1 MSGDAS
7 LEGAAR
13 IVVVGV
19 GGGGSNA
26 VNRMIQA
33 GVRGVEFVAINTDT
47 QALARSEA
55 PTRIHIG
62 EKLTRGLGAGGN
74 PNVGEKA
81 AQASGEQIANL
92 VRDADK
98 VFNAAGQGGG
108 SGTAAAPGIAPATKD
123 AA

>member
-1 MSGDAS
+1 MNGYAS

-13 IVVVGV
+13 IVVMGV

-33 GVRGVEFVAINTDT
+33 GGRGVEFVAINTDT

-62 EKLTRGLGAGGN
+62 EKLTRGRGAGGN
-74 PNVGEKA
+74 PNVGDKA
-81 AQASGEQIANL
+81 AEERGEQNPDL
-92 VRDADK
+92 GPDADMG
-98 VFNAAGQGGG
+98 FIAEG
-108 SGTAAAPGIAPATKD
+108 SDGCATT
-123 AA
+123 

>member
-1 MSGDAS
+1 MNGYAS

-13 IVVVGV
+13 IVVLGV

-62 EKLTRGLGAGGN
+62 EKLTRGLGAGGK
-74 PNVGEKA
+74 GCRAGRRHRKLRDRFA
-81 AQASGEQIANL
+81 RLDRGMRTRLRSTFRHRQAMLG
-92 VRDADK
+92 
-98 VFNAAGQGGG
+98 
-108 SGTAAAPGIAPATKD
+108 
-123 AA
+123 